1 MNRKELIK
9 FLNSGETYS
18 KVLGIINHKLQEK
31 GVGVNDYPVHYFM
44 AGGSVA
50 NTIYHILNEG
60 KFKEPIINDIDLFF
74 FNNIQGFDWYPGNDT
89 EMFIHTNLSSIAGV
103 DAYNRVWVGPSGES
117 MRMTNSER
125 FGIVNKV
132 TINVY
137 KESLQNF
144 RETNYYKTLLSVFD
158 LNCCPAG
165 LDRINGKIVYT
176 EDFLDFLE
184 SNMIEVMNVSQ
195 PLQTAVRLKNKSI
208 QLGTDTSNF
217 ETEISLIK
225 HSFIIRKHSSIGPEW
240 IKKVKNNKDFV
251 LEHFDFNTKKV
262 STVEG
267 IINYTTKSFEVE
279 KYYNNFH
286 IHDNKQLISFW
297 NLFVRKKNKRALE
310 KVLTFYG
317 DIFSTLNGGRLIQN
331 QDVIT
336 YDPNISIKM
345 GSKKVFGNLDFVTI
359 LSISPN
365 YFDCDFTVNDL
376 DQVYNFNGYFQ
387 QEMFSE
393 ANIFITKTI
402 QDHVKMLEY
411 VKKTFIDKY
420 GTFRKDLLSKIIL
433 RSRVN
438 KKTNLATLDYK
449 EKINTMKRLIDGM
462 LVKSYHG
469 WNGKSSLK
477 HKFIPKTNHIFT
489 PLDLNF

>member
-1 MNRKELIK
+1 M
-9 FLNSGETYS
+9 S
-18 KVLGIINHKLQEK
+18 
-31 GVGVNDYPVHYFM
+31 
-44 AGGSVA
+44 
-50 NTIYHILNEG
+50 
-60 KFKEPIINDIDLFF
+60 
-74 FNNIQGFDWYPGNDT
+74 
-89 EMFIHTNLSSIAGV
+89 
-103 DAYNRVWVGPSGES
+103 
-117 MRMTNSER
+117 
-125 FGIVNKV
+125 
-132 TINVY
+132 
-137 KESLQNF
+137 
-144 RETNYYKTLLSVFD
+144 
-158 LNCCPAG
+158 AG

-195 PLQTAVRLKNKSI
+195 PLQTEIRLKNKSI
-208 QLGTDTSNF
+208 QLGTDISNF

-297 NLFVRKKNKRALE
+297 NLFVRKKNKLLE

-359 LSISPN
+359 LSIS
-365 YFDCDFTVNDL
+365 L
-376 DQVYNFNGYFQ
+376 
-387 QEMFSE
+387 
-393 ANIFITKTI
+393 
-402 QDHVKMLEY
+402 
-411 VKKTFIDKY
+411 
-420 GTFRKDLLSKIIL
+420 IIL
-433 RSRVN
+433 TVTLRLMIWIRFTILMGIFN
-438 KKTNLATLDYK
+438 K
-449 EKINTMKRLIDGM
+449 RCF
-462 LVKSYHG
+462 
-469 WNGKSSLK
+469 LK
-477 HKFIPKTNHIFT
+477 
-489 PLDLNF
+489 